1 LLTIPSVAV
10 LFLRATK
17 LAGLLIKTLAKP
29 LSKRIKHEF
38 SRSEFSRGILINI
51 GQTIHG
57 LTSRLTI
64 WSQGYKV
71 LSIKQLE
78 EEKALVQG
86 AEFVGETFL
95 LLVSGGLV
103 LYEYNN
109 SNEKARIKEENHR
122 AETRAAQDELQ
133 AKLKAI
139 DVRLKA
145 LEVVVRS
152 NSNSIL
158 SLGQQ
163 RYVAPDEKEL
173 VPLDISRREGSPP
186 IGAAANASQSDDTKR
201 RGIFRRKVEAAAAK
215 IDERTLSAMQE
226 NMDHVDLESTRS
238 DNLEDRQFA
247 PEEAPVAVRF
257 PDTDPEEAV
266 QEVDPLTNA
275 PWWKRLWPWPR

>member
-1 LLTIPSVAV
+1 
-10 LFLRATK
+10 
-17 LAGLLIKTLAKP
+17 
-29 LSKRIKHEF
+29 
-38 SRSEFSRGILINI
+38 LINI
-51 GQTIHG
+51 GQSIHT

-71 LSIKQLE
+71 LSIKELD

-109 SNEKARIKEENHR
+109 SNEKARIKEEKHR
-122 AETRAAQDELQ
+122 AETKAAQDELQ

-158 SLGQQ
+158 NLGQQ

-173 VPLDISRREGSPP
+173 VPLELSRREAPVAV
-186 IGAAANASQSDDTKR
+186 AATNTSQSDDTKR
-201 RGIFRRKVEAAAAK
+201 RGFFRRRAATAAVK
-215 IDERTLSAMQE
+215 LDERSLSVMQE
-226 NMDHVDLESTRS
+226 NMDQVDLQSTKS
-238 DNLEDRQFA
+238 DNVDDRPLA
-247 PEEAPVAVRF
+247 PEEASVAVNTPVATPVETVEGVESL
-257 PDTDPEEAV
+257 TD
-266 QEVDPLTNA
+266 A
-275 PWWKRLWPWPR
+275 PWWKRSWPRF